1 MELPL
6 FAERI
11 IKQLNNSGFE
21 AFAVGGCVRDS
32 LLGITPKDYDIT
44 TNAHPDE
51 VKACLSGYRI
61 IDTGIDFGTVT
72 VISDGEPI
80 EVTTYRVDGDYND
93 NRRPESVSFTSRLA
107 EDLKRRDFTVNAM
120 AFNPSTGLTD
130 LFGGQE
136 DLKSGIIRA
145 IGNPTERF
153 NEDGLRIMRALR
165 FASCYGFTIEENTSR
180 AVHNCRDLLKNIAVE
195 RITVE
200 FNKLLCGSCGAV
212 LREYPDVLSVFIPEL
227 SDCVG
232 FEQRT
237 KYHNR
242 DVYEHIVA
250 TVEAIEPIKHLR
262 LAMLFHDIG
271 KPRYF
276 TIDDNGVGHFKGH
289 AKGSCEI
296 AERTLKSL
304 KYDKETTRKVLE
316 LIESHDIIIEN
327 RDKLI
332 KKYLNRYGEEMFYD
346 IIAVHIAD
354 DMGKADD
361 YRSRIEIYKAV
372 RKRTAEI
379 LSADECFSLKNLSVN
394 GNDMKKLGYK
404 GVAVGSIL
412 NLLLELV
419 IDGKCVNERE
429 VLLNEAE
436 NRRCDY

>member
-6 FAERI
+6 FAGRI
-11 IKQLNNSGFE
+11 IEQLNNSGFE

-51 VKACLSGYRI
+51 VKTCLSGYRI

-72 VISDGEPI
+72 VISEGEPI

-165 FASCYGFTIEENTSR
+165 FASYYGFTIEENTSR

-195 RITVE
+195 RIAVE

-212 LREYPDVLSVFIPEL
+212 LREYPDVFSVFIPEL
-227 SDCVG
+227 FACVG

-242 DVYEHIVA
+242 DVYEHIIA
-250 TVEAIEPIKHLR
+250 TVEAIEPMKHLR

-271 KPRYF
+271 KP
-276 TIDDNGVGHFKGH
+276 
-289 AKGSCEI
+289 
-296 AERTLKSL
+296 
-304 KYDKETTRKVLE
+304 
-316 LIESHDIIIEN
+316 
-327 RDKLI
+327 
-332 KKYLNRYGEEMFYD
+332 
-346 IIAVHIAD
+346 
-354 DMGKADD
+354 
-361 YRSRIEIYKAV
+361 
-372 RKRTAEI
+372 
-379 LSADECFSLKNLSVN
+379 
-394 GNDMKKLGYK
+394 
-404 GVAVGSIL
+404 
-412 NLLLELV
+412 
-419 IDGKCVNERE
+419 
-429 VLLNEAE
+429 
-436 NRRCDY
+436 

>member
-6 FAERI
+6 FAGKI
-11 IKQLNNSGFE
+11 IKELNTSGYE
-21 AFAVGGCVRDS
+21 AFAVGGCVRDC
-32 LLGITPKDYDIT
+32 LLGKEPKDYDVT
-44 TNAHPDE
+44 TNAHPEE
-51 VKACLSGYRI
+51 VKECLSGYRI

-72 VISDGEPI
+72 VISEGEPV

-120 AFNPSTGLTD
+120 AYNPSIGLVD

-136 DLKSGIIRA
+136 DLQNGIIRA
-145 IGNPTERF
+145 IGNPVERF

-165 FASCYGFTIEENTSR
+165 FASCYGFEIEQETSQ
-180 AVHNCRDLLKNIAVE
+180 AVHACRNLLKNIAVE
-195 RITVE
+195 RIAAE

-232 FEQRT
+232 FEQHT

-242 DVYEHIVA
+242 DVYEHIIA
-250 TVEAIEPIKHLR
+250 TIEAVEPVKHLR
-262 LAMLFHDIG
+262 LTMLFHDIG

-276 TIDDNGVGHFKGH
+276 TIDENGVGHFKGH

-296 AERTLKSL
+296 AEKTLKNL
-304 KYDKETTRKVLE
+304 KYDRETTKKVLE

-332 KKYLNRYGEEMFYD
+332 KKQLNRFGTDLFYD
-346 IIAVHIAD
+346 VISVHIAD
-354 DMGKADD
+354 DMGKAEKF
-361 YRSRIEIYKAV
+361 RTRIEIYRDV
-372 RKRTAEI
+372 RKRTEEI
-379 LSADECFSLKNLSVN
+379 LSADECFSLKSLTVN
-394 GNDMKKLGYK
+394 GNDMQHLGYK
-404 GVAVGSIL
+404 GKAVGDIL
-412 NLLLELV
+412 NTLLGLV
-419 IDGKCVNERE
+419 IDGKCVNERN
-429 VLLNEAE
+429 VLLEEAE
-436 NRRCDY
+436 SRRCN